1 MLTVILGFTT
11 ALVYGFADFF
21 GAIASRRISSIVVT
35 AVSGIVGFF
44 FLLTMIP
51 FFGATFSSD
60 AIIAGLAAGFASAIG
75 ITALYASLAIGPISI
90 ISPLGAVLGA
100 LVPLIFGFFIGDR
113 FGPLGWLALALILV
127 AVVLVGFVPGADVRL
142 PSFKGLALAFVAG
155 VGIGTILIVL
165 KFSPAD
171 SGLASVITMRLV
183 SAALLNIL
191 LLVTWM
197 RLRRRRAEAP
207 KAEFAKKF
215 WWAVIAAGIFDSSAN
230 IFFTLALRSGSLSVV
245 SVLTALY
252 PLGTIMLARLI
263 LKERIG
269 RVQMI
274 GVLVALSGSAILAV
288 A

>member
-1 MLTVILGFTT
+1 VLTVILGFTT

-21 GAIASRRISSIVVT
+21 GAIASRKISSIVVT

>member
-1 MLTVILGFTT
+1 MLTVILGFST

-21 GAIASRRISSIVVT
+21 GAIASRKISSIVVT

-51 FFGATFSSD
+51 FFGATFSRD
-60 AIIAGLAAGFASAIG
+60 AIIAGIAAGFASAIG

-100 LVPLIFGFFIGDR
+100 MVPLIFGFFIGDR

-127 AVVLVGFVPGADVRL
+127 AVVLVGFIPGADVRL
-142 PSFKGLALAFVAG
+142 PSVKGLALAFVAG
-155 VGIGTILIVL
+155 AGIGTILIVL
-165 KFSPAD
+165 KFSPTD
-171 SGLASVITMRLV
+171 SGLASVITMRVV
-183 SAALLNIL
+183 STIL
-191 LLVTWM
+191 LILFVLATWM
-197 RLRRRRAEAP
+197 HLWRKGISKLKVSMAG
-207 KAEFAKKF
+207 KY

-252 PLGTIMLARLI
+252 PLGTIILARLI
-263 LKERIG
+263 LRERIG

-274 GVLVALSGSAILAV
+274 GVLVALTGSAILAV

>member
-21 GAIASRRISSIVVT
+21 GAIASRKISSIVVT

-51 FFGATFSSD
+51 FFGATFSRD
-60 AIIAGLAAGFASAIG
+60 AIIAGIAAGFASAIG

>member
-21 GAIASRRISSIVVT
+21 GAIASRKISSIVVT

-155 VGIGTILIVL
+155 AGIGTILIVL

>member
-60 AIIAGLAAGFASAIG
+60 AIIAGIAAGFASAIG

-207 KAEFAKKF
+207 KADFAKKF